1 MRRFDQTMGDHEY
14 GLARLELGHHQGS
27 RRRSWSRFS
36 GIRSSE
42 RLFRVLAKIIAA
54 LKAVPE
60 SFASCSSR
68 PGSDRTFLLQD
79 HLLPELLDAPAG

>member
-1 MRRFDQTMGDHEY
+1 M
-14 GLARLELGHHQGS
+14 
-27 RRRSWSRFS
+27 FS
-36 GIRSSE
+36 IFWIRPSE
-42 RLFRVLAKIIAA
+42 RLFRVLAKMIAA

-68 PGSDRTFLLQD
+68 PRSDRTFLFRD